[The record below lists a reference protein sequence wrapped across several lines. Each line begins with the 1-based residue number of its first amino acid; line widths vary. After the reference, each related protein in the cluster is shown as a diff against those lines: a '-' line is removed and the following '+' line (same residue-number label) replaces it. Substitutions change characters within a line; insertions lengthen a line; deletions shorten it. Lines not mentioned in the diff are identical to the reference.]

1 MQFGVQEAAVLRGLA
16 AADPAGVVLRRMRT
30 HDFCGAHVLPIYGA
44 WSLLIEVLLVLFRL
58 GIGIFYGVN
67 LFRCAHYL

>member
-30 HDFCGAHVLPIYGA
+30 HDFCGAHVYFIHT
-44 WSLLIEVLLVLFRL
+44 
-58 GIGIFYGVN
+58 N
-67 LFRCAHYL
+67 